1 MIFNIPCMIENYT
14 DILKKTDFS
23 SFYNA
28 IEANREEDRKNLDE
42 SLKRQNDD
50 LMKQF
55 ILLRDDVTKFYERQQ
70 RKTSRLQWVITI
82 ISILLTGLVGY
93 LFGLLKQLNYL
104 P

>member
-1 MIFNIPCMIENYT
+1 MIENYSE
-14 DILKKTDFS
+14 ILKKTDFS

-28 IEANREEDRKNLDE
+28 IEAKREQDRKKLDE

-70 RKTSRLQWVITI
+70 RKTSRLQWVITFVSSALSALLAYLM
-82 ISILLTGLVGY
+82 SIL
-93 LFGLLKQLNYL
+93 
-104 P
+104 

>member
-1 MIFNIPCMIENYT
+1 MIESYSE
-14 DILKKTDFS
+14 ILKKTDFS

-28 IEANREEDRKNLDE
+28 IEAKREEDRKKLDE

-70 RKTSRLQWVITI
+70 RKTSRLQWVITFVSSALSALLAYLM
-82 ISILLTGLVGY
+82 SIL
-93 LFGLLKQLNYL
+93 
-104 P
+104 